1 MLTSED
7 KKQAITELE
16 WEMFRKVK
24 NRGGRAEC
32 QENRA
37 VFFIM
42 RMSQYAPWPD
52 ALLDSYM
59 ADLSRAKVMERNMV
73 AEKYAWMMEVTAPA
87 EFEAIRDMLPPLSE
101 KKEVLIREI
110 VAEET
115 RWFEEYAARYPLLAS
130 GNRKGDA
137 ARNAES
143 LGGTSM
149 PVYLKGELR
158 TYSLATLRLYLD
170 MVHDLKEKGQ
180 NPGIMIMDDQMKR
193 LGYRDIE
200 DAENSLGGQNHER

>member
-1 MLTSED
+1 MLTLED

-16 WEMFRKVK
+16 WEMFQKVK
-24 NRGGRAEC
+24 NQGGRAEC

-42 RMSQYAPWPD
+42 RMSQYAPWPE

-59 ADLSRAKVMERNMV
+59 ADLSKASVMERNMV
-73 AEKYAWMMEVTAPA
+73 AEKYAWMMEVTAPE
-87 EFEAIRDMLPPLSE
+87 EFEAIRDLLPPLSA
-101 KKEVLIREI
+101 KKEELIREI

-115 RWFEEYAARYPLLAS
+115 VWFREYAAKYPLLSS

-137 ARNAES
+137 TANAES

-158 TYSLATLRLYLD
+158 TYSLATLQLYLD
-170 MVHDLKEKGQ
+170 MVHDLKEKGR

-193 LGYRDIE
+193 LGYRDID
-200 DAENSLGGQNHER
+200 DAEQSLGGQQDGK